1 MAKKKKINLPKT
13 RSEVGLLVIHVI
25 QEIFRQIDKFGPE
38 VIKLIARVLR
48 FLGKWG
54 GTGIKSMRKY
64 LDEEEKRL
72 AAAEKP
78 KTPKKKKAKKTK
90 KSKKRKS
97 PKKKTPKASEEEI

>member
-1 MAKKKKINLPKT
+1 MAKKKKLNLPKT
-13 RSEVGLLVIHVI
+13 KSEVGLLIIHVI
-25 QEIFRQIDKFGPE
+25 QEIFKQIDKYGPE

-54 GTGIKSMRKY
+54 ATGIKSLRTY

-72 AAAEKP
+72 TAAEK
-78 KTPKKKKAKKTK
+78 KKTGKKK

-97 PKKKTPKASEEEI
+97 AKKKKAKTVEDEI